1 MSEAKLREALEFYA
15 DPNRYNGANQRNDG
29 TDRWSGDKPYIQ
41 DVTRDGG
48 AIAREA
54 LADPTEAVELTND
67 ELLVATLGWREY
79 DRPDNWPKENETR
92 TLYGAGRAAIAA
104 HEAKRIQ
111 S

>member
-29 TDRWSGDKPYIQ
+29 TDKWSGDKPYIQ

-54 LADPTEAVELTND
+54 LAQPAEAVELTD
-67 ELLVATLGWREY
+67 EEIISMAKISFLCDFSPLPVARHQIIRL
-79 DRPDNWPKENETR
+79 
-92 TLYGAGRAAIAA
+92 ARAVIAA
-104 HEAKRIQ
+104 HEAKRSQ